1 MRKGLSTAIRKPG
14 IHAPA
19 KVKTTGGAEQLA
31 EALWAKIRRTIA
43 AFLVMQWRAGALYGS
58 SPDEAFYVKCDSQT
72 NPGESI
78 GAGQVVCEIGV
89 APVKPA
95 EFVIFRVSHRIR
107 RHASSL
113 RWLPRGNA
121 EKWDEPEDLAD
132 LTGGAYQVTS
142 QLPDIPACYRP
153 IGPAEL
159 TQPPKLAGYSFI
171 RDGCRQD
178 VYLALG
184 RRKDR
189 RAPGVGDDLSLRLQL
204 AWVESS

>member
-1 MRKGLSTAIRKPG
+1 
-14 IHAPA
+14 
-19 KVKTTGGAEQLA
+19 
-31 EALWAKIRRTIA
+31 
-43 AFLVMQWRAGALYGS
+43 MQWRAGALYGS

-178 VYLALG
+178 VNLALG

-189 RAPGVGDDLSLRLQL
+189 RAPGSRG
-204 AWVESS
+204 

>member
-1 MRKGLSTAIRKPG
+1 MRKGLSTAICKPG

-58 SPDEAFYVKCDSQT
+58 SPDEAFYVKCDSET

-89 APVKPA
+89 APVKSA

-121 EKWDEPEDLAD
+121 ES
-132 LTGGAYQVTS
+132 GM
-142 QLPDIPACYRP
+142 
-153 IGPAEL
+153 
-159 TQPPKLAGYSFI
+159 
-171 RDGCRQD
+171 
-178 VYLALG
+178 
-184 RRKDR
+184 
-189 RAPGVGDDLSLRLQL
+189 SLRT
-204 AWVESS
+204 